1 MTSPNPPSNETTTP
15 QDKPP
20 SKPRPASSFWRKIGI
35 VSGATMLSR
44 ILGLVRDMVFGA
56 LFSRFATDAFS
67 IAFLIPN
74 LLRRLLAEGIIS
86 TAFIPVFT
94 GYEDKSEEER
104 QRAYGAVFVVFFITL
119 LGITVL
125 GILLSPWIVRLFASG
140 FSAGKLALTVKL
152 TQWMFPFIFLVSLTS
167 FWVGLLHIRRHFAA
181 PALGPVLLN
190 VGIISCALGL
200 RFLFPQSRIIM
211 AMALGVLL
219 GGVFQLALQ
228 VWAAR
233 REAITIFPHWD
244 PKHPA
249 IREVVYLMAPTL
261 IGLGV
266 YQLNLLISSSL
277 ASFLPTGS
285 VTYIYYSNRLM
296 ELPLGVIAVAF
307 ATVTLPTLASKAESK
322 EWDSFHKTLEQGIR
336 GVMFLC
342 IPAAFGLFVLRE
354 PIIMLLFQRGRF
366 VQADTIA
373 TAQVFMPAAFGLIF
387 AGMLRNLTPAFY
399 AVKDTRTPVRI
410 AIISLV
416 LNASLSLLFGFI
428 LDMKATGLT
437 LANTC
442 STIGSMLLS
451 VYYLRH
457 KLPYSFELSLGKLS
471 IPLLIGAGAMTAAL
485 WPASTMFNWQ
495 TMSLLPRIGVLTG
508 LIALGGSLFLG
519 LSWVLGVQEVTRLTS
534 KVTRR
539 FRKKS

>member
-1 MTSPNPPSNETTTP
+1 M
-15 QDKPP
+15 
-20 SKPRPASSFWRKIGI
+20 F
-35 VSGATMLSR
+35 SR
-44 ILGLVRDMVFGA
+44 VLGLVRDMVFGA

-94 GYEDKSEEER
+94 GYESKSEEEK
-104 QRAYGAVFVVFFITL
+104 QKAYGAVFVVFFVTL
-119 LGITVL
+119 LGITVA
-125 GILLSPWIVRLFASG
+125 GILLAPWIVKLFASG
-140 FSAGKLALTVKL
+140 YSAGKLALTVEL

-190 VGIISCALGL
+190 VGIISSALGL
-200 RFLFPQSRIIM
+200 RFLFPESRMIL

-219 GGVFQLALQ
+219 GGVLQLALQ
-228 VWAAR
+228 VVAAR
-233 REAITIFPHWD
+233 REAIKIFPHWD

-249 IREVVYLMAPTL
+249 IREVLHLMAPTL

-307 ATVTLPTLASKAESK
+307 ATVTLPTLAAKAETQ
-322 EWDSFHKTLEQGIR
+322 EWDSFHKTMVQGIR

-342 IPAAFGLFVLRE
+342 IPAAFGLFILRE
-354 PIIMLLFQRGRF
+354 PIITILFQRGRF
-366 VQADTIA
+366 LQADTLA

-399 AVKDTRTPVRI
+399 AVKDTRTPVLI
-410 AIISLV
+410 AVISLV
-416 LNASLSLLFGFI
+416 INASLSLLFGFI

-442 STIGSMLLS
+442 STIGSMMIS
-451 VYYLRH
+451 VYYLR
-457 KLPYSFELSLGKLS
+457 KRLPYEFNLSLSS
-471 IPLLIGAGAMTAAL
+471 ISWPLLVGAGIMAAAL
-485 WPASTMFNWQ
+485 WPLANMFDWQ
-495 TMSLLPRIGVLTG
+495 KLGLLYKMG
-508 LIALGGSLFLG
+508 ALGGCIAVGGAIFLVIAWI
-519 LSWVLGVQEVTRLTS
+519 LKVQELT
-534 KVTRR
+534 KLTNKLGRR
-539 FRKKS
+539 FRRKKG